1 MLEDGSVV
9 TWGREDQGCDSS
21 LVQDQLK
28 SLVQIQNLPDTLEL
42 ISNQRTVA
50 QMLPLLQF
58 WKLDPSLP
66 GVVKTRAVTVR

>member
-1 MLEDGSVV
+1 MLDDGSVV

-42 ISNQRTVA
+42 ISN
-50 QMLPLLQF
+50 
-58 WKLDPSLP
+58 
-66 GVVKTRAVTVR
+66 